1 MVKIQCTQ
9 IMELLEKLFSGE
21 SWTISFYV
29 SFFFS
34 FFLSVSKVTN
44 VHCCVTKTVCC
55 VTFSL
60 VARGQKDL
68 RYSKV

>member
-9 IMELLEKLFSGE
+9 IIKLLEKLFSGE
-21 SWTISFYV
+21 SRTISFHV
-29 SFFFS
+29 SFFLF
-34 FFLSVSKVTN
+34 FFLPVSKVTN
-44 VHCCVTKTVCC
+44 VHCCVTKRFCC

-68 RYSKV
+68 RYSKG